1 MEYKE
6 DLRIQKTRRD
16 LRNSIINLLKKKPI
30 EKITVIEICNEAMVN
45 RITFYKYYE
54 DKYQLLN
61 DTFYE
66 IKDTIVSQLPS
77 KNKFNSIT
85 EASNYWA
92 KLTTVVLTYIDDNI
106 DLFQAIKKNSNNDN
120 ITKIISNITEESFT
134 ELFSQLSKIHKIEF
148 PINFASAFLSGG
160 FYAIINYWLDHTS
173 TISKNDVIKL
183 LNNSKDKIIN

>member
-16 LRNSIINLLKKKPI
+16 LRNSIISLLKKKPI

-66 IKDTIVSQLPS
+66 IKDTIVSELPS

-85 EASNYWA
+85 EASSYWE
-92 KLTTVVLTYIDDNI
+92 KLTNVVLNYIDDNI
-106 DLFQAIKKNSNNDN
+106 DLFQALKKNSSNDN

-134 ELFSQLSKIHKIEF
+134 ELYLQFSKIHKIDY
-148 PINFASAFLSGG
+148 PIAFASAFLSGG
-160 FYAIINYWLDHTS
+160 FYSIINYWLEHTD
-173 TISKNDVIKL
+173 TISKNDVLKL
-183 LNNSKDKIIN
+183 LNISKDKFVN